1 MHRVTW
7 MSRET
12 RLGWC
17 NETTCNGHISCH
29 VCIYINRW
37 LPILE
42 NTISPNILEI
52 KVRCVN
58 YQHILFVLIL
68 ATNIV

>member
-7 MSRET
+7 MSKET
-12 RLGWC
+12 RLGRC
-17 NETTCNGHISCH
+17 NETTCNEHISCH

-37 LPILE
+37 LLILE

-52 KVRCVN
+52 KVKCVN
-58 YQHILFVLIL
+58 YQPILSVLTL